1 MRLPHSHTR
10 LLRAPAHT
18 RCRCTSIPITREWLD
33 EGVLSHSEL
42 AAHRESVRQAFLKKP
57 AREPTL
63 RLIGFERLRDRPVPR
78 AVDRGVPRTPPPP
91 ARRSRDDRRHSA

>member
-42 AAHRESVRQAFLKKP
+42 AAHRESVRQACN
-57 AREPTL
+57 A
-63 RLIGFERLRDRPVPR
+63 
-78 AVDRGVPRTPPPP
+78 TP
-91 ARRSRDDRRHSA
+91 